1 MKCVFSPH
9 TGKQVITLLRTHPVR
24 TKCVEYIRWIWYM
37 YVIHRGTNALLN
49 WEPIRSVG
57 EGVEGSR
64 DKWTGVFVSFVRW
77 RLIKIACQ
85 R

>member
-1 MKCVFSPH
+1 
-9 TGKQVITLLRTHPVR
+9 
-24 TKCVEYIRWIWYM
+24 M